1 MVNITI
7 IFALF
12 LIALGIGGY
21 FFSGAASITALI
33 PAFFGGFFLV
43 VGLIARREAFRKY
56 AMHGAALL
64 AVLSLFGTFRGLS
77 QLPALIAGET
87 VARPFA
93 VVVQGIMALATIGY
107 LCLAIQSFLASRR
120 NRA

>member
-1 MVNITI
+1 MVRITTV
-7 IFALF
+7 FALF
-12 LIALGIGGY
+12 LITLGVGGY
-21 FFSGAASITALI
+21 FLSGAASVTALI
-33 PAFFGGFFLV
+33 PAFFGAFFLV
-43 VGLIARREAFRKY
+43 FGLIARREAFRKH
-56 AMHGAALL
+56 AMHAAAVL
-64 AVLSLFGTFRGLS
+64 AALSLFGTFRGLS

-87 VARPFA
+87 VARPFT

>member
-7 IFALF
+7 AFALF
-12 LIALGIGGY
+12 LIALGVGGY
-21 FFSGAASITALI
+21 FLSGAASMTALI
-33 PAFFGGFFLV
+33 PAFFGVFFLV
-43 VGLIARREAFRKY
+43 AGLIARRETLRRH

-64 AVLSLFGTFRGLS
+64 ALVSVFGTFRGLS

-107 LCLAIQSFLASRR
+107 LCLAIQSFLAARR
-120 NRA
+120 KRS